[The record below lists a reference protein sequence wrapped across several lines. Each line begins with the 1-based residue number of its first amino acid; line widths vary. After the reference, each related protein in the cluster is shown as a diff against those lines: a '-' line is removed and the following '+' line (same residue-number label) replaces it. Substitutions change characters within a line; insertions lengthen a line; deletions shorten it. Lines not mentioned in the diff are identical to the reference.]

1 MLEEIIRHTGGDM
14 RRLGVELES
23 YWDQKHR
30 AFMKHHWKCRQHE
43 ALRKLGNKCWLIRF
57 QSIPNT

>member
-30 AFMKHHWKCRQHE
+30 AFLKHHWKYRQYE
-43 ALRKLGNKCWLIRF
+43 ALGKLGNKCLRIRY
-57 QSIPNT
+57 QSIPSA